1 LVFLI
6 ICELLSVGPGE
17 GFLKVRIASK
27 RVPFPTCSQIGK
39 GDAVIGIV
47 DSKRSCEQTLNFRN
61 GSADFCEGFAF
72 VLFVLYYP
80 TRIVALI
87 RDCLSLRSKGE
98 SAEGQRR
105 CYLDMIDERI
115 EKTKAAIE
123 SAENIPADRK
133 AELLDLLSKL
143 KPAIAKVSETHHEDA
158 RSIARLVEASAH
170 ETIRAEKKPE
180 HTNRLLRELKRSVEN
195 FETSHPELTAFVTK
209 YSAVLSA
216 LGI

>member
-1 LVFLI
+1 M
-6 ICELLSVGPGE
+6 
-17 GFLKVRIASK
+17 
-27 RVPFPTCSQIGK
+27 T
-39 GDAVIGIV
+39 
-47 DSKRSCEQTLNFRN
+47 
-61 GSADFCEGFAF
+61 
-72 VLFVLYYP
+72 
-80 TRIVALI
+80 
-87 RDCLSLRSKGE
+87 
-98 SAEGQRR
+98 
-105 CYLDMIDERI
+105 DEHI

-170 ETIRAEKKPE
+170 ETIHTEKKPE
-180 HTNRLLRELKRSVEN
+180 QHNRLLHELRESVQN
-195 FETSHPELTAFVTK
+195 FEATHPELTAFVTK